1 MRLPLHLGQNSWWRF
16 CIYASLLSVALM
28 ITPNLALSESQD
40 NIIYDRIIRK
50 LVNDYKLKTNAL
62 EIVVTEGTV
71 SITGLI
77 ETEKLRVRVGKIV
90 KKIKGVKTVDNQVRV
105 RR

>member
-1 MRLPLHLGQNSWWRF
+1 
-16 CIYASLLSVALM
+16 M